1 MDIIFELKNV
11 SYSYIKSIPALVDV
25 NFDVNKGEKLIILG
39 ANGSGKSTLLKLMD
53 CLIKPNEGDV
63 LAFGKSILN
72 MKSHEEYEFRK
83 KVGYLFQDSDVQL
96 FNTNVFDEV
105 AFAPLQMGL
114 EPADVKSMVD
124 KTLESFGLS
133 KLSDR
138 PPHRLSGGEKKKVTL
153 ASIMI
158 INPEVLLL
166 DEPTNGLDPR
176 SRKWLINKLNY
187 LNNDGKTLV
196 ISTHDLDLARSLADR
211 IVIMNESHTIETIG
225 KPNEILDNSKLLEDV
240 NLI

>member
-1 MDIIFELKNV
+1 LDIIFELKNV
-11 SYSYIKSIPALVDV
+11 SYSYIKSIPALIDV
-25 NFDVNKGEKLIILG
+25 SFNVYKGEKLIILG

-53 CLIKPNEGDV
+53 SLIKPDSGDV
-63 LAFGKSILN
+63 LAFNKSILN
-72 MKSHEEYEFRK
+72 MKSDEEYEFRR
-83 KVGYLFQDSDVQL
+83 KVSYLFQDSDVQL
-96 FNTNVFDEV
+96 FNTCVFDEV

-114 EPADVKSMVD
+114 NPEEVKSMVD

-133 KLSDR
+133 KLQDR
-138 PPHRLSGGEKKKVTL
+138 PPHRLSGGEKKKVAL
-153 ASIMI
+153 ASIMV

-176 SRKWLINKLNY
+176 SRKWLINMLSNLSNK
-187 LNNDGKTLV
+187 GKTLV

-211 IVIMNESHTIETIG
+211 IVIMNESHTIETVG
-225 KPNEILDNSKLLEDV
+225 TPDKILDNVKLLESV

>member
-25 NFDVNKGEKLIILG
+25 NFTVNKGEKLIILG

-53 CLIKPNEGDV
+53 GLIKPNNGDI

-72 MKSHEEYEFRK
+72 MKSDEEYEFRK

-114 EPADVKSMVD
+114 KPSAVKSMVKD
-124 KTLESFGLS
+124 TLDSFGLT
-133 KLSDR
+133 KLRDR
-138 PPHRLSGGEKKKVTL
+138 SPHRLSGGEKKKVAL

-158 INPEVLLL
+158 INPDVLLL

-176 SRKWLINKLNY
+176 SRKWLMDKLKD
-187 LNNDGKTLV
+187 LNESGKTLV
-196 ISTHDLDLARSLADR
+196 ISTHDLDLTRKLADR
-211 IVIMNESHTIETIG
+211 IIIMNESHTVETIG
-225 KPNEILDNSKLLEDV
+225 NPSEILDDNDLLESV